1 MGAFFSSAATTIG
14 KVTGHIT
21 HYGEA
26 AAGHL
31 NTVNQFGQ
39 TVQAF
44 RTPPP
49 PVRMYGEGES
59 VLGGCELCI
68 PYLLMFVIVC
78 IIILIVYMVKR
89 ERMEDAA
96 SKIKLPYMDF

>member
-1 MGAFFSSAATTIG
+1 MGAFFSVAATNVG

-21 HYGEA
+21 RYGETA
-26 AAGHL
+26 VGHL

-39 TVQAF
+39 TVQSF

-49 PVRMYGEGES
+49 PVRAYGEGES

-68 PYLLMFVIVC
+68 PYILMMVIVGV
-78 IIILIVYMVKR
+78 IILIVYMMKR
-89 ERMEDAA
+89 ERMENAA
-96 SKIKLPYMDF
+96 AKIKLPYMDF